1 MRVSP
6 YRAVLFGVAAFA
18 LAACSNQSLTPS
30 GSSYD
35 LAGQYAGT
43 GQDSVLGNA
52 TASTTLAESNSVLTG
67 IVTLASTTSSATL
80 SQAVTLSVNSSY
92 RVSGTSTASVG
103 TGSCSFSLTG
113 GYNTSTYQLTGTYA
127 ATSGCSGE
135 SGSFTMT
142 QECIAPQTSERF
154 RQSRPGS
161 C

>member
-1 MRVSP
+1 MGRS
-6 YRAVLFGVAAFA
+6 RAAVFVAAAFA

-30 GSSYD
+30 ASRYD
-35 LAGQYAGT
+35 LGGQYAGT

-67 IVTLASTTSSATL
+67 IITLASTTSSATL
-80 SQAVTLSVNSSY
+80 SQAVTLSVNASY

-113 GYNTSTYQLTGTYA
+113 GYDTGTYVLTGSYA
-127 ATSGCSGE
+127 ATNGCSGE

-142 QECIAPQTSERF
+142 QECIAPETGERF